1 MKLFSSIGTFLLHTT
16 DCNNKDDGKEQLERI
31 LNIPEVYDVMV
42 QLCLLLL
49 VLFSTQLY
57 QPFPNTTMMI
67 NEQRQCYNYFLDKWM
82 QYSQQQQSNNNNSS
96 SSRSGGGSTIVE
108 HQRQY
113 QTLNFGNSSS
123 YDDDDSGKHGKNCLL
138 LLRKSN
144 NSNEPLYFLQL
155 CIYLWVHCPTPP
167 KRSISYHYV
176 ELTNTMVSSQ
186 EEKNVGSSTTTTNS
200 TNSSMKLSQD
210 GMYESHT
217 IVMARSPPPTDDSGD
232 KQRKKKGG
240 GVSVSNHVNLS
251 AKAAMKQTIPGNN
264 SNESSSSNNSTT
276 TNSFVIAL
284 GTDDDVDLSSQGH
297 IMGNV
302 ITTAWDNNNDGGL
315 SSNTLLSHH
324 PLRNLLLLSLSKFLL
339 LPLQL
344 VRAAFRQ
351 ILIGQNNIMDNNN
364 NDSRN
369 SIITSSESDKL
380 ILQQLQSSYCERQQT
395 SWNRTNNILW
405 LTNSPL
411 SDMACALL
419 LIVTNN
425 YRAEDDND
433 GNNVA
438 NVQQK
443 NPFTKELALL
453 NNTHYNNIGI
463 GGDLDNRIKTEK
475 LLVFPQS
482 SLSNVT
488 INFELLFNTFQR
500 TAHTEIG
507 ALWLYTLL
515 LSSPT
520 FAQSIRSRSDLD
532 TIILPLLRSLYF
544 STTAQ
549 AMSVA
554 SHHHATADTVT
565 TTTTVM
571 PSSSTD
577 RPFRSLSQLYVIL
590 ILLLIFSQENT
601 FGRDSFRRMRI
612 SSNAIHWFKERSQMK
627 DASLGTVI
635 LLILLQTITYNLN
648 FLHDE
653 FILSNTYAVLLN
665 LSPHITDLSDN
676 YVATRLVTVTV
687 SCFKRYTALLQ
698 ENGGEAEFEG
708 DTSTLLGMYGEVS
721 VCLKYIKRFSLS
733 SHHPLYFLTQ
743 QKSYL
748 LL

>member
-1 MKLFSSIGTFLLHTT
+1 
-16 DCNNKDDGKEQLERI
+16 
-31 LNIPEVYDVMV
+31 MV
-42 QLCLLLL
+42 
-49 VLFSTQLY
+49 V
-57 QPFPNTTMMI
+57 
-67 NEQRQCYNYFLDKWM
+67 
-82 QYSQQQQSNNNNSS
+82 SQ
-96 SSRSGGGSTIVE
+96 
-108 HQRQY
+108 
-113 QTLNFGNSSS
+113 
-123 YDDDDSGKHGKNCLL
+123 
-138 LLRKSN
+138 
-144 NSNEPLYFLQL
+144 
-155 CIYLWVHCPTPP
+155 
-167 KRSISYHYV
+167 
-176 ELTNTMVSSQ
+176 
-186 EEKNVGSSTTTTNS
+186 EKNVGSSTTS
-200 TNSSMKLSQD
+200 SSSSSSSSSMKLSQD

-217 IVMARSPPPTDDSGD
+217 IVMARSPSPTNNSGD
-232 KQRKKKGG
+232 KQTKKKKGG
-240 GVSVSNHVNLS
+240 VST
-251 AKAAMKQTIPGNN
+251 AMKQTIPGNS
-264 SNESSSSNNSTT
+264 SNESSNNNST

-302 ITTAWDNNNDGGL
+302 ITAAAWDNNNDGGL
-315 SSNTLLSHH
+315 SSTNLLSH

-344 VRAAFRQ
+344 VRLAFRQ
-351 ILIGQNNIMDNNN
+351 ILIGQNNNNMMDNNN
-364 NDSRN
+364 DGNS
-369 SIITSSESDKL
+369 SIITSESDKL
-380 ILQQLQSSYCERQQT
+380 ILQQLQSHCERQT
-395 SWNRTNNILW
+395 SWTRTNNILW

-425 YRAEDDND
+425 YRAEDND
-433 GNNVA
+433 GNNNVSD
-438 NVQQK
+438 VQQ

-453 NNTHYNNIGI
+453 NDTQHNIGM
-463 GGDLDNRIKTEK
+463 GVDLDRIKTDK
-475 LLVFPQS
+475 SLVFPQS
-482 SLSNVT
+482 SLSSKVT

-544 STTAQ
+544 STTAH

-554 SHHHATADTVT
+554 SHHHATTADTVT
-565 TTTTVM
+565 TTMMM
-571 PSSSTD
+571 PSSSAD

-612 SSNAIHWFKERSQMK
+612 TSNAIHWFKERKQMK

-648 FLHDE
+648 HLHDE
-653 FILSNTYAVLLN
+653 FIMSNTYAVLLN

-687 SCFKRYTALLQ
+687 SCFKRYTVLLQ

-721 VCLKYIKRFSLS
+721 AV
-733 SHHPLYFLTQ
+733 
-743 QKSYL
+743 
-748 LL
+748 